1 MIKKIDKKRSLNSGT
16 TLIEVIGAIFV
27 FSIAVQA
34 LIAVYLQS
42 IQVGKRLD
50 CAYTAYN
57 LAKNR
62 VEVLRSLNYTLL
74 PSSVEDAVVVNSD
87 GTPDPN
93 GRFIRSTTITA
104 NYGGSALLTQAK
116 VSVSYM
122 LKGLKSS
129 NPMEIT
135 TVLLNQ

>member
-1 MIKKIDKKRSLNSGT
+1 MKKEDKGKGT

-27 FSIAVQA
+27 FSISLQA
-34 LIAVYLQS
+34 LIAVYIQS

-62 VEVLRSLNYTLL
+62 IEVLRSLNYTLL
-74 PSSVEDAVVVNSD
+74 PSSAEDATIVNSD
-87 GTPDPN
+87 GNPDQN
-93 GRFIRSTTITA
+93 GAFIRSTTITS

-122 LKGLKSS
+122 LKGVKSS